1 MCFVVK
7 ILYLVNHCAFI
18 KIAVL
23 IFWKCVFLSILILM
37 QTLTQKYVA
46 FLFCFCFLFVVQI
59 FLFLDN
65 SCVAQDQYTKDGKK
79 VTIEKYLSMSKE
91 KEKEGD
97 YRGASDFL
105 NKAALIK
112 WEEKDLRPAIDYF
125 HQSLKLNKKVDNQS
139 GMYGIYSNLAMI
151 YADLSKYDSS
161 LYFFQKTLEGRRK
174 KSENVT
180 IISSIINI
188 SVVLNNLKRYDESAK
203 FLKEALA
210 LAQEMNDIA
219 QMRSCYGML
228 AETYQKSG
236 NDEQKTYYFE
246 LYKSFNEL
254 LQKRK
259 IEKVETELDKEKLKA
274 EILAL
279 QKQKVDLELI
289 NQGLELKKS
298 NEIVENQN
306 DSLGELTEKYTKQQ
320 LAIELI
326 REKAKY
332 ERARN
337 QNRIQEQ
344 KAITNTAILIAFF
357 ILIVSGLLFYFYIR
371 TREKNKDLAQQRNQ
385 LQELTSLLEEQ
396 QEQLESQK
404 TVLEKQRD
412 KLKKSNGV
420 KDKLFSIISHDLR
433 TPFTSVNGYLT
444 LIRYGALNLEEV
456 TTLAAEVQ
464 ISVDHHLETLN
475 NVLEW
480 SKAQMQGLKPI
491 PEKINLNKITQNQ
504 QKFFKAL
511 AKSKEIEIINETDSK
526 ITIFAD
532 PNQIDVVLRNLVGNA
547 LKFTPK
553 EGKITISAKVK
564 NDSVL
569 ISVTDTGI
577 GMSKEN
583 LKKLFKKDEHF
594 TTQGTNNEA
603 GTGLGLLL
611 CKDFVEANGG
621 QLNVES
627 EEGKGT
633 CFIFDLPNGGIRD

>member
-1 MCFVVK
+1 MILLLPFTS
-7 ILYLVNHCAFI
+7 ILLYLMRNY
-18 KIAVL
+18 L
-23 IFWKCVFLSILILM
+23 LS
-37 QTLTQKYVA
+37 
-46 FLFCFCFLFVVQI
+46 LFCFSFLFIAQCFTFFCTI
-59 FLFLDN
+59 SF
-65 SCVAQDQYTKDGKK
+65 AQDEYTKEGKK
-79 VTIEKYLSMSKE
+79 VSVEKYLSMSKE

-97 YRGASDFL
+97 FRGASDFL

-112 WEEKDLRPAIDYF
+112 WEAKELRPAINYF
-125 HQSLKLNKKVDNQS
+125 HQSLQFNKKVDNQS
-139 GMYGIYSNLAMI
+139 GMYGLYSNLAMI

-174 KSENVT
+174 NSESVT
-180 IISSIINI
+180 IISSLINI

-203 FLKEALA
+203 FLKEALDI
-210 LAQEMNDIA
+210 AQEMNDVA

-228 AETYQKSG
+228 AETYEKAG
-236 NDEQKTYYFE
+236 NDEQKTYYFN
-246 LYKSFNEL
+246 LYKSFSEL

-274 EILAL
+274 EIIAL

-289 NQGLELKKS
+289 NKSLELEQKS
-298 NEIVENQN
+298 EIVENQK
-306 DSLGELTEKYTKQQ
+306 DSLGWLTNKYTKQE
-320 LAIELI
+320 LAIELMK
-326 REKAKY
+326 EKAKA
-332 ERARN
+332 ERAETTR
-337 QNRIQEQ
+337 QIQAQ
-344 KAITNTAILIAFF
+344 QAITRTAILVAFF

-371 TREKNKDLAQQRNQ
+371 TREKNKNLANQRNQ
-385 LQELTSLLEEQ
+385 LQEQAILLEEQ
-396 QEQLESQK
+396 QEELETQK
-404 TVLEKQRD
+404 SLVENQRD
-412 KLKKSNGV
+412 KLAASNGV

-444 LIRYGALNLEEV
+444 LIKYGALTLEEV
-456 TTLAAEVQ
+456 TTLATEVK

-491 PEKINLNKITQNQ
+491 PEQINLNKIAENQ

-511 AKSKEIEIINETDSK
+511 AESKEIEIINKVDEK
-526 ITIFAD
+526 IRIFAD
-532 PNQIDVVLRNLVGNA
+532 PNQIDVILRNLVGNA

-553 EGKITISAKVK
+553 EGKITVSSTIE

-583 LKKLFKKDEHF
+583 LNKLFKKDEHF

-611 CKDFVEANGG
+611 CRDFVEVNGG
-621 QLNVES
+621 QLSVES
-627 EEGKGT
+627 KEGKGT
-633 CFIFDLPNGGIRD
+633 SFKFDLPLVVG